1 MYAVLQ
7 VRDNRTDW
15 VLKVKEPI
23 AGNYY
28 PVKLLMM

>member
-1 MYAVLQ
+1 MYAMLQ

-15 VLKVKEPI
+15 TLKVNEPI

-28 PVKLLMM
+28 PVNY